1 MLELRCG
8 AMSAIVAPERGA
20 AVLGWLRDATPIL
33 RRATATALFGAAGA
47 MGAFPLVPYC
57 NRIAFGRFRWNARDY
72 TLDRNFG
79 DHPHTLHGIG
89 WKRAWA
95 VETAEPAFAEL
106 SLEHDPLT
114 AGSGGWPFA
123 FRAVARYRM
132 TPDALHV
139 GLSVTS
145 RHAEPVPAGIGFHP
159 YFPRHV
165 FTALRFAATGVWRN
179 DSTALP
185 VSHETVP
192 AAWDHAAG
200 RPVGSVVLDNCFT
213 GWDGRADV
221 AGTGL
226 GTGLSLSLTADTAFR
241 NLQVF
246 TPPGATAFAAEP
258 VSHAP
263 DAINR
268 PGLPPGQAMHV
279 LAPGETLAGNL
290 VFSLTDGAS

>member
-1 MLELRCG
+1 MLELRSG
-8 AMSAIVAPERGA
+8 SMSAIVAPERGA

-33 RRATATALFGAAGA
+33 RRAAATAVFGAAGA

-57 NRIAFGRFRWNARDY
+57 NRIAFGRFRWGGRDY
-72 TLDRNFG
+72 TLHRNFG

-89 WKRAWA
+89 WQRAWT
-95 VETAEPAFAEL
+95 VESAEPAFTEL

-114 AGSGGWPFA
+114 AGAEGWPFA
-123 FRAVARYRM
+123 FRATASYRM
-132 TPDALHV
+132 TRDALHV
-139 GLSVTS
+139 GLSVTN
-145 RHAEPVPAGIGFHP
+145 RHAEPAPAGIGLHP

-165 FTALRFAATGVWRN
+165 FTALRFTATGVWVN

-185 VSHETVP
+185 VSHEAVP

-200 RPVGSVVLDNCFT
+200 RQVGSVVLDNCFT
-213 GWDGRADV
+213 GWDGQATLV
-221 AGTGL
+221 

-268 PGLPPGQAMHV
+268 PGLPTGQAMHV
-279 LAPGETLAGNL
+279 LAPGATLAGTL
-290 VFSLTDGAS
+290 VLSLAGPS